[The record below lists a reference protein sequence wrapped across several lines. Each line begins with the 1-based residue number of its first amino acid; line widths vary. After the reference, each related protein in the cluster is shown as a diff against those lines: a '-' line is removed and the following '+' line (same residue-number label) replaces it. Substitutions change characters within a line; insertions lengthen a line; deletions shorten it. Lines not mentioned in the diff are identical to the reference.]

1 MLPVP
6 NWLVGCKQCKSNRCA
21 LKMASKFIEV
31 GGRDPVAEVGLIGDE
46 PVGGR
51 ILLNEAIKKK

>member
-1 MLPVP
+1 MLPVL

-21 LKMASKFIEV
+21 LKMASKFIE
-31 GGRDPVAEVGLIGDE
+31 DPVAEVGLIGDE